1 MRTVSRTTLDPT
13 LYPEGPDV
21 EAGGSAVSWSAIWA
35 GTATAIALSLLL
47 LAIGS
52 GFGFM
57 AVSPWPGVGAKATSF
72 SIGAGIWLIVMQW
85 LSSAV
90 GGYMAGRLRTRWHS
104 LHTHEVFFR
113 DTAHGL
119 ITWAVATIIVAGV
132 AVLMSTLTGLAAA
145 GPVDVNMTREAA
157 EEARK
162 AAISISLFTGISML
176 IGAFISCVGAAIGGD
191 LRDKHP

>member
-1 MRTVSRTTLDPT
+1 
-13 LYPEGPDV
+13 
-21 EAGGSAVSWSAIWA
+21 
-35 GTATAIALSLLL
+35 
-47 LAIGS
+47 
-52 GFGFM
+52 M
-57 AVSPWPGVGAKATSF
+57 AVSPWPGVGAKATNF

-90 GGYMAGRLRTRWHS
+90 GGYIAGRLRTRWHS

-119 ITWAVATIIVAGV
+119 ITWSVATIIVAGI

-145 GPVDVNMTREAA
+145 GPIDVNMTREAA

-162 AAISISLFTGISML
+162 AAISVSLFTGISML
-176 IGAFISCVGAAIGGD
+176 IGAFIACVGAAIGGQ